1 MIVVMN
7 VVSAAEGKAAEFEEA
22 FRTRESHLAEVD
34 GFLGFELLR
43 REGQNEY
50 LVSEPLGEPRGV
62 PGRGSG
68 SDAFRKAHSGD
79 AGSRG
84 QLSHGNEVRTYEVLQ
99 SEVPA

>member
-1 MIVVMN
+1 MN

-43 REGQNEY
+43 REGENEY
-50 LVSEPLGEPRGV
+50 LVSSRWESREAFHAWLR
-62 PGRGSG
+62 

-84 QLSHGNEVRTYEVLQ
+84 QLSHGNEVRSYEVLLT
-99 SEVPA
+99 EAPA

>member
-43 REGQNEY
+43 RDGENEY
-50 LVSEPLGEPRGV
+50 LVSSKWESREAFHGWLR
-62 PGRGSG
+62 

-79 AGSRG
+79 AGTRG
-84 QLSHGNEVRTYEVLQ
+84 QLSHGNEVRMYDVLQ

>member
-22 FRTRESHLAEVD
+22 FRARESHLAEVD

-50 LVSEPLGEPRGV
+50 LVSSRWESREAFQAWLR
-62 PGRGSG
+62 

-79 AGSRG
+79 AGTRG
-84 QLSHGNEVRTYEVLQ
+84 QLSHGNEVRSYEVLL
-99 SEVPA
+99 SEAPA

>member
-7 VVSAAEGKAAEFEEA
+7 VVSAAEGRAAEFEEA
-22 FRTRESHLAEVD
+22 FRNRESHLAEVD

-43 REGQNEY
+43 REGENEY
-50 LVSEPLGEPRGV
+50 LVSSRWESREAFHAWLR
-62 PGRGSG
+62 

-79 AGSRG
+79 AGRG

-99 SEVPA
+99 SEAPA

>member
-22 FRTRESHLAEVD
+22 FRTRESHLAGVD

-50 LVSEPLGEPRGV
+50 LVSSRWASREAFQAWLR
-62 PGRGSG
+62 